1 MIQLPLGVR
10 RFELARYVSKVDT
23 LGKHAFPLV
32 LPTRDLINI
41 HSFNYRPE
49 FYPKIQVN
57 WQISSTSPYSIH
69 FKRHFFL
76 GQFKSAG
83 MMEYVSNRRAM
94 LAKTS
99 RKTIEA
105 LPKILRQLPNV
116 DAKASTLYA
125 LRDLPTDANNRPQV
139 WISKSAELEDQT
151 FQDPK
156 QPQVPVRVL
165 NQDTLDAAIDLI
177 DQGKALQEV
186 SEEARVAVLN
196 LASESTPGGG
206 WLSGALAQEE
216 SLCYR
221 SSLSLSLK
229 KEFYPIPEDSA
240 IYSPD
245 VVIIRDAWSRGHE
258 LLNTQPN
265 DLPVVSV
272 ISVAAIRRPRTVT
285 LQPDFSGRV
294 RRASRESGAQI
305 SRSGLPKDDV
315 KISTEA
321 ERKLVYAKEEDRNLM
336 KIKMRLFLRIA
347 AKHGHRKLVLGAL
360 GCGAFRNPP
369 EEVAKLW
376 REILTE
382 EEFTGGWWDNVVF
395 AVLDKGSDG
404 ANAGIDRE
412 GNFKI
417 FERVLTGLLV

>member
-1 MIQLPLGVR
+1 MIEYR
-10 RFELARYVSKVDT
+10 R
-23 LGKHAFPLV
+23 
-32 LPTRDLINI
+32 
-41 HSFNYRPE
+41 
-49 FYPKIQVN
+49 
-57 WQISSTSPYSIH
+57 
-69 FKRHFFL
+69 
-76 GQFKSAG
+76 
-83 MMEYVSNRRAM
+83 NRRAK

-99 RKTIEA
+99 RETKEA
-105 LPKILRQLPNV
+105 LPNILRQLPNV

-125 LRDLPTDANNRPQV
+125 LRDLPALDANNRPQV
-139 WISKSAELEDQT
+139 WMSKSAEDEDQ
-151 FQDPK
+151 DPH
-156 QPQVPVRVL
+156 QPRAPVRVL
-165 NQDTLDAAIDLI
+165 DQDTLDAAIGLI
-177 DQGKALQEV
+177 DQGKALQEA
-186 SEEARVAVLN
+186 SEETRVAVLN

-229 KEFYPIPEDSA
+229 KEFYPIPKDSA

-245 VVIIRDAWSRGHE
+245 VVIIRDAWARGHE
-258 LLNTQPN
+258 LLDTQPN

-272 ISVAAIRRPRTVT
+272 ISVAGIRRPMTIT
-285 LQPDFSGRV
+285 LQPEFSGRV
-294 RRASRESGAQI
+294 SGADPESGAQI
-305 SRSGLPKDDV
+305 SRSGLQKDDV
-315 KISTEA
+315 KVSTEA
-321 ERKLVYAKEEDRNLM
+321 KRKPVYAKEEDRDLT
-336 KIKMRLFLRIA
+336 KIKMRLSLRIA

-376 REILTE
+376 REILSE

-417 FERVLTGLLV
+417 FERILTGVLV

>member
-1 MIQLPLGVR
+1 
-10 RFELARYVSKVDT
+10 
-23 LGKHAFPLV
+23 
-32 LPTRDLINI
+32 
-41 HSFNYRPE
+41 
-49 FYPKIQVN
+49 
-57 WQISSTSPYSIH
+57 
-69 FKRHFFL
+69 
-76 GQFKSAG
+76 
-83 MMEYVSNRRAM
+83 MEYVSNRRTM

-99 RKTIEA
+99 RETIEA

-125 LRDLPTDANNRPQV
+125 LRDLPTIDANNRPQV

-156 QPQVPVRVL
+156 QPRVPVRVL

-196 LASESTPGGG
+196 LASEYTPGGG

-258 LLNTQPN
+258 LFNTQPN

-272 ISVAAIRRPRTVT
+272 ISVAAIRRPRTIT

-305 SRSGLPKDDV
+305 SRSGLQKDDV

-336 KIKMRLFLRIA
+336 KIKMRLSLRIA

-417 FERVLTGLLV
+417 FERVLTELLV